1 MEMREL
7 GVGVKRKEEGAWRR
21 GRELGVGVKR
31 KEEGAGCRGE
41 EERGRSL
48 V

>member
-7 GVGVKRKEEGAWRR
+7 GVGVKRKEEGTGCR
-21 GRELGVGVKR
+21 
-31 KEEGAGCRGE
+31 GAGCRGE